1 MQKVSVVS
9 LGCAKNLVHSET
21 MMGLFQ
27 QHGYELTERYD
38 EAEVII
44 INTCGF
50 VNAAKEESINTILEL
65 AQWKEQGACKLL
77 VTVGCLVQ
85 KYAGELA
92 AELPEV
98 DLFVG
103 TNDYHHIVDL
113 VRAHE
118 AQAEAVQEIVVHQQW
133 TEESKLEKAPRLVTT
148 PEHYAYLR
156 ISEGCDNNCTYCV
169 IPEMQGPHRSKTIEQ
184 IVLEAEELAEQG
196 VTELVLV
203 AQDTTY
209 YGKDLYGRFALVDLL
224 KALATIPSI
233 RWIRLLYAY
242 PNNFTDEMIDYIA
255 GEEKICNYLDIPLQ
269 HADDEI
275 LRRMNRKITVAEI
288 KALIAKLRTRIP
300 NITLRSTFIVGFP
313 GETEAQYQNLLDF
326 LEEMKLDCVGA
337 FPYSREEGT
346 AADRMDG
353 HLEEDEKEKR
363 AENLMEL
370 QYDTMYRKHE
380 TAIGQRRLVKVDE
393 LSPDIP
399 GLLLCRSEGEAPD
412 VDPWILVYEDEDH
425 DYAPGD
431 YFTVEITGLDEYDFI
446 GEIIDELAE

>member
-1 MQKVSVVS
+1 MKKVSVVS

-27 QHGYELTERYD
+27 QHGYELTEQYD
-38 EAEVII
+38 EAEAII

-65 AQWKEQGACKLL
+65 AYWKEHGACKVL
-77 VTVGCLVQ
+77 VAVGCLVQ
-85 KYAGELA
+85 KYADELA
-92 AELPEV
+92 TELPEL
-98 DLFVG
+98 DILVG
-103 TNDYHHIVDL
+103 TNDYRHIVEIL
-113 VRAHE
+113 RAHE
-118 AQAEAVQEIVVHQQW
+118 ENTQDVIVHQQW
-133 TEESKLEKAPRLVTT
+133 TEENKLEKTPRLLTT

-184 IVLEAEELAEQG
+184 IKEEALELAGQG

-224 KALATIPSI
+224 KELAAIPSI
-233 RWIRLLYAY
+233 QWIRILYAY
-242 PNNFTDEMIDYIA
+242 PNNFIDELIDYIA
-255 GEEKICNYLDIPLQ
+255 SEEKICKYLDIPLQ

-288 KALIAKLRTRIP
+288 KALIEKLRARIP
-300 NITLRSTFIVGFP
+300 GITLRSTFIVGFP
-313 GETEAQYQNLLDF
+313 GESEEQYQNLLDF

-370 QYDTMYRKHE
+370 QYDTMYRKHG
-380 TAIGQRRLVKVDE
+380 TAIGQTRLVKVDE

-412 VDPWILVYEDEDH
+412 VDPWILVYEAEDH
-425 DYAPGD
+425 EYEPGD
-431 YFTVEITGLDEYDFI
+431 YFTVTITGLDEYDFI
-446 GEIIDELAE
+446 GEILDEPAK